1 MKKVS
6 FENGSVKKLFFSFAV
21 PSIIGMLIV
30 SMQMMIDGFFV
41 ANTVGAQ
48 GLAAIN
54 LSMPVVSF
62 VMSTAMMICAGGGV
76 YCSIALGNNQKRK
89 ANEIFSFTFAVY
101 LTILGSFSLIGFI
114 FIDEII
120 KVLGATSSLAVM
132 VKPYLLTMLLLN
144 IFYNFPIFTET
155 FIKIA
160 NKPHFVF
167 ISCFTC
173 FTGNVIGDYIF
184 IVKLGMGVFG
194 AALAT
199 CLADGIAGLILMR
212 QYIKSRSAVSLVKPK
227 GDRNLLGKILYNGS
241 SEMLTVVSSAVAT
254 FIFNLILMKRIGEI
268 GVSAL
273 TIVFYVNAVVGICL
287 YGLSQ
292 ALQPIVSYNL
302 GAKRIDKIK
311 EVLRTAFVTG
321 AGIGIFF
328 FIVMKLKSSFVV
340 EIFSKGNIELELLTK
355 EVLNI
360 VVFQYLFSFVN
371 ITASSFLTAIEKPLE
386 SGIVAFAR
394 SLVFTAGFLLT
405 LPLILGNTGLWLAL
419 PVGEFFCMTVSIPLM
434 VFSYKKIKNQKQNG
448 YENSNGNKIR
458 GLGSADIGST
468 ERQ

>member
-1 MKKVS
+1 MEKVS
-6 FENGSVKKLFFSFAV
+6 LEKGSVKKLFFSFAV
-21 PSIIGMLIV
+21 PSIVGMLIV

-54 LSMPVVSF
+54 LSMPVISF
-62 VMSTAMMICAGGGV
+62 VMSVSMMICAGGGV

-212 QYIKSRSAVSLVKPK
+212 QYIKSRSAISLVKPK
-227 GDRNLLGKILYNGS
+227 GNRKLLGKILYNGS

-273 TIVFYVNAVVGICL
+273 TIVFYVNAVVSICL

-340 EIFSKGNIELELLTK
+340 EMFSKGNKELELLTN

-371 ITASSFLTAIEKPLE
+371 ITASSFLTAVEKPLE

-419 PVGEFFCMTVSIPLM
+419 PVGEFFCMTVSVPLM
-434 VFSYKKIKNQKQNG
+434 VFPQQ
-448 YENSNGNKIR
+448 
-458 GLGSADIGST
+458 
-468 ERQ
+468 

>member
-6 FENGSVKKLFFSFAV
+6 LENGSVKKLFFSFAI
-21 PSIIGMLIV
+21 PSIIGMLVV
-30 SMQMMIDGFFV
+30 SMQMMIDGFFI

-54 LSMPVVSF
+54 LSIPVVNF
-62 VMSTAMMICAGGGV
+62 VMSTAMMISAGGGV

-89 ANEIFSFTFAVY
+89 ANEIFSFTFATY
-101 LTILGSFSLIGFI
+101 ITILGSLALIGII

-120 KVLGATSSLAVM
+120 NILGATPSLALM
-132 VKPYLLTMLLLN
+132 VKPYLLTMLTLN

-160 NKPHFVF
+160 NKPQFVF
-167 ISCFTC
+167 VSCFTC

-241 SEMLTVVSSAVAT
+241 SEMLTIVSSAVAT

-273 TIVFYVNAVVGICL
+273 TIVFYVNSVVNICL

-311 EVLRTAFVTG
+311 EVLRTAFITG

-328 FIVMKLKSSFVV
+328 
-340 EIFSKGNIELELLTK
+340 LL
-355 EVLNI
+355 L
-360 VVFQYLFSFVN
+360 
-371 ITASSFLTAIEKPLE
+371 
-386 SGIVAFAR
+386 
-394 SLVFTAGFLLT
+394 
-405 LPLILGNTGLWLAL
+405 
-419 PVGEFFCMTVSIPLM
+419 
-434 VFSYKKIKNQKQNG
+434 
-448 YENSNGNKIR
+448 
-458 GLGSADIGST
+458 
-468 ERQ
+468 

>member
-6 FENGSVKKLFFSFAV
+6 LENGSVKKLFFSFAV
-21 PSIIGMLIV
+21 PSIIGMLVV

-62 VMSTAMMICAGGGV
+62 VMSVAMMICAGGGV
-76 YCSIALGNNQKRK
+76 YCSIALGNSQKRK

-101 LTILGSFSLIGFI
+101 LTILGTLAVIGII

-120 KVLGATSSLAVM
+120 NILGATPSLALI
-132 VKPYLLTMLLLN
+132 VKPYLLTMLALN

-273 TIVFYVNAVVGICL
+273 TIVFYVNSVVNICL

-311 EVLRTAFVTG
+311 EVLRTAFITG

-340 EIFSKGNIELELLTK
+340 EMFSKGNIELELLTK

-371 ITASSFLTAIEKPLE
+371 ITASSFLTAVEKPLE
-386 SGIVAFAR
+386 SGVVAFAR

-434 VFSYKKIKNQKQNG
+434 VFSYKKIKT
-448 YENSNGNKIR
+448 KI
-458 GLGSADIGST
+458 LKSIDKTAKI
-468 ERQ
+468 

>member
-1 MKKVS
+1 MEKIS
-6 FENGSVKKLFFSFAV
+6 LENGSVKKLFFRFAV

-30 SMQMMIDGFFV
+30 SMQMMIDGFFI
-41 ANTVGAQ
+41 ANTVGAN

-54 LSMPVVSF
+54 LSIPVVNLS
-62 VMSTAMMICAGGGV
+62 MSMAMMICAGGGV
-76 YCSIALGNNQKRK
+76 YCSIALGNGLKKK
-89 ANEIFSFTFAVY
+89 ADEIFSFTFAVY
-101 LTILGSFSLIGFI
+101 LTMLCTFAFFGVV
-114 FIDEII
+114 FIDWII
-120 KVLGATSSLAVM
+120 VALGATPSLAVM
-132 VKPYLLTMLLLN
+132 VKPYLVTMLVLN
-144 IFYNFPIFTET
+144 ILYNFPIFTET

-160 NKPHFVF
+160 GKPNFVF
-167 ISCFTC
+167 VSCLTC
-173 FTGNVIGDYIF
+173 ITGNVIGDYIF

-199 CLADGIAGLILMR
+199 CLADGIAGLLLMR
-212 QYIKSRSAVSLVKPK
+212 QYIKSRSSLSLVKPK
-227 GDRNLLGKILYNGS
+227 GDRQLLGKILYNGS

-292 ALQPIVSYNL
+292 ALQPIISYNL
-302 GAKRIDKIK
+302 GARRIDKIK
-311 EVLRTAFVTG
+311 EVMRTSFVTG
-321 AGIGIFF
+321 AAIGVFF
-328 FIVMKLKSSFVV
+328 FIAMKLKSSFII
-340 EIFSKGNIELELLTK
+340 EMFSKGNTELEVLTK

-371 ITASSFLTAIEKPLE
+371 IIASSFLTSIEKPLE
-386 SGIVAFAR
+386 SAMVAFAR

-419 PVGEFFCMTVSIPLM
+419 PVGEFCCMGVSIPLM
-434 VFSYKKIKNQKQNG
+434 TKAYKKIK
-448 YENSNGNKIR
+448 SKI
-458 GLGSADIGST
+458 LKDIDKT
-468 ERQ
+468 VKI

>member
-1 MKKVS
+1 MEKVS
-6 FENGSVKKLFFSFAV
+6 LEKGSVKKLFFSFAV
-21 PSIIGMLIV
+21 PSIVGMLIV

-54 LSMPVVSF
+54 LSMPVISF
-62 VMSTAMMICAGGGV
+62 VMSVSMMICAGGGV

-212 QYIKSRSAVSLVKPK
+212 QYIKSRSAISLIKPK
-227 GDRNLLGKILYNGS
+227 GDRKLLGKILYNGS

-273 TIVFYVNAVVGICL
+273 TIVFYVNAVVSICL

-340 EIFSKGNIELELLTK
+340 EMFSKGNKELELLTN

-386 SGIVAFAR
+386 SGVVAFAR

-434 VFSYKKIKNQKQNG
+434 VFSYKKIKT
-448 YENSNGNKIR
+448 KI
-458 GLGSADIGST
+458 LKNIDKTIKI
-468 ERQ
+468 